1 MTRLSKTPLVHP
13 TAELEDCR
21 LGLYTE
27 VAERCRIAEAEIGDY
42 SYIMQDGAVWCATI
56 GKFANIAAAVRINA
70 TNHPTWRA
78 TLHHFTYRAA
88 DYWPEAEMDADFF
101 AWRRDN
107 RVTIGHDVWIG
118 HGATVLP
125 GVTIGHGAVI
135 GAGAVVSRDVAPYT
149 IVGGVPA
156 RLIRERFPRA
166 VAEGFERLAW
176 WDWDHDRLF
185 AALADF
191 RTLDAASFLEKYLDS
206 NGLDIDVTSPSS
218 LSKTDA
224 KLTSAL
230 HEAGIEEFVIDKGQP
245 RPLTDRTGE

>member
-1 MTRLSKTPLVHP
+1 MIRK
-13 TAELEDCR
+13 
-21 LGLYTE
+21 LGLEPYIHESARVSNSTLGRYTE
-27 VAERCRIAEAEIGDY
+27 VSERCRLEEVVMGDY
-42 SYIMQDGAVWCATI
+42 SYIMQDGSVWCAEI

-88 DYWPEAEMDADFF
+88 DYFEGAENDHDFF
-101 AWRRDN
+101 EWRRDN

-125 GVTIGHGAVI
+125 GVTVGNGAVI
-135 GAGAVVSRDVAPYT
+135 GAGAVVSKDVAPYT

-156 RLIRERFPRA
+156 RLIRERFAPETAARM
-166 VAEGFERLAW
+166 ESLSW

-191 RTLDAASFLEKYLDS
+191 RALE
-206 NGLDIDVTSPSS
+206 
-218 LSKTDA
+218 A
-224 KLTSAL
+224 
-230 HEAGIEEFVIDKGQP
+230 EEFVEKYS
-245 RPLTDRTGE
+245 